1 MAEALPKKSPV
12 QYRLDF
18 SRAQMRYIG
27 VRLSLPSAAP
37 AGGTEGWRL
46 SLPAWIPGSYLI
58 RDFAKNLVGMTART
72 VSGQPLAITL
82 LDQQTWQ
89 LPPCDQAIEVHYEV
103 YCADFSVRTAHV
115 DSSHAFFNGSSIFL
129 RAHGLE
135 HQPHTVRL
143 EGAPAHWRVATTLP
157 EVAVDERGFGAYRAD
172 DYEALIDFPVE
183 MGDFEVVRWVSAGL
197 PHRMVFSHPHPKT
210 DFARIAQDVSRICQT
225 EIDFFGEAPFFR
237 YLFLVALDRRGF
249 GGLEHRDSTALIF
262 PRDDLPLMGETEVTP
277 AYQRFLSLCAHEYF
291 HSWNVKRIRPAAFT
305 QLPLARPAH
314 TRLLWLFEGFTSYF
328 DDWMV
333 RRAGLITESAYL
345 DALSQTINRA
355 VRGKGWS
362 RQTLEESSFYAWT
375 RFYQQDENA
384 VNAIVSYYTRGA
396 LVALMLD
403 LQLRLRG
410 GSLAAVM
417 REIWREFGTNP
428 VPEGATIERFIERIS
443 ALSLSDFF
451 EQALRGTEPLDFVSL
466 LTRFGVDAEP
476 VAESALS
483 SVDAGAII
491 GGDDPRVAKVQVVF
505 EDRPAA
511 HAGLVAGDELIA
523 LDGLATRGADWR
535 NQIQR
540 YRTGDTVQLTGFRQG
555 RLHHWALTLAE
566 PVLNQWRLRL
576 ACEQSAIGPE
586 ALARRD
592 DWLAPV
598 TSLPVVTDL

>member
-1 MAEALPKKSPV
+1 MAEAMVTLPPV
-12 QYRLDF
+12 HYRLDF
-18 SRAQMRYIG
+18 SRAHMRYIG
-27 VRLSLPSAAP
+27 VCLSLPSGATASD
-37 AGGTEGWRL
+37 TTGWRL

-58 RDFAKNLVGMTART
+58 RDFAKNLVGMNART
-72 VSGQPLAITL
+72 VTGEPVSITP

-89 LPPCDQAIEVHYEV
+89 LPPCDQAIEVRFEV
-103 YCADFSVRTAHV
+103 YCADFSARTAHV
-115 DSSHAFFNGSSIFL
+115 DPDHAFFNGSSVFL
-129 RAHGLE
+129 RVHGLE
-135 HQPHTVRL
+135 HQPHAVRF

-157 EVAVDERGFGAYRAD
+157 EVAVDDRGFGDYRAD

-183 MGDFEVVRWVSAGL
+183 MGVFEVVRWASAGV

-210 DFARIAQDVSRICQT
+210 DFARIAQDVSRICST
-225 EIDFFGEAPFFR
+225 EIDFFGEAPFSR
-237 YLFLVALDRRGF
+237 YLFLVTLDRQGF

-262 PRDDLPLMGETEVTP
+262 PRDDLPLIGETEVTP

-291 HSWNVKRIRPAAFT
+291 HSWNVKRIRPDAFV

-333 RRAGLITESAYL
+333 RRAGLISETAYI
-345 DALSQTINRA
+345 DALTQTINRA

-417 REIWREFGTNP
+417 REIWREFGAKP
-428 VPEGATIERFIERIS
+428 LPEGAAIERFIERVGE
-443 ALSLSDFF
+443 LSLGDFF
-451 EQALRGTEPLDFVSL
+451 EQALRGTEPLDFAAL
-466 LTRFGVDAEP
+466 LARFGVNAEP

-511 HAGLVAGDELIA
+511 QAGLVSGDEIIA
-523 LDGLATRGADWR
+523 VDGLATSGADWGNR
-535 NQIQR
+535 IRR
-540 YRTGDTVQLTGFRQG
+540 YRAGDAVQLTGFRQG
-555 RLHHWALTLAE
+555 RLHQWTLVLSE
-566 PVLNQWRLRL
+566 PVLNQWCLRL
-576 ACEQSAIGPE
+576 ACEVTAVEPE
-586 ALARRD
+586 ALSRRR
-592 DWLAPV
+592 DWLAASP
-598 TSLPVVTDL
+598 SARS